1 MPSKDESPA
10 LSLVLI
16 ATLCDI
22 LQNDSESSLRIDAAE
37 ALGEI
42 REQNAIAVYALLRT
56 VRDDPDATVRRAA
69 LKALKAIAQQHQNA
83 TPSFLEQI
91 LDSLN
96 QIQITLQ
103 GMADQPKV
111 QMNFNAPVTSATGN
125 VEGDLNIYA
134 QEQDLAEAA
143 AKIRTLLAQLSQT
156 YDNESDRQ
164 VEAVKR
170 EADRNGNFRA
180 RLLSAAKAG
189 GVEAVKQLLDYV
201 FKNPVATVVAESVKA
216 FVEAGD

>member
-42 REQNAIAVYALLRT
+42 REQNAIAVYALLCT

-143 AKIRTLLAQLSQT
+143 AKIRALLAQLSQT

-170 EADRNGNFRA
+170 EADRNGTFRA

>member
-170 EADRNGNFRA
+170 EADRNGTFRA

>member
-180 RLLSAAKAG
+180 RLLGAAKAG
-189 GVEAVKQLLDYV
+189 GVEAAKQLLDYV

>member
-143 AKIRTLLAQLSQT
+143 AKIRALLAQLSQT

-180 RLLSAAKAG
+180 RLLGAAKAG

>member
-10 LSLVLI
+10 LSLILI

-143 AKIRTLLAQLSQT
+143 AKIQALLAQLSQT

>member
-1 MPSKDESPA
+1 MPPKDELPA

-22 LQNDSESSLRIDAAE
+22 LQNDPEPSLRIDAAQ
-37 ALGEI
+37 ALGEMK
-42 REQNAIAVYALLRT
+42 EQSAVAIYALLRA
-56 VRDDPDATVRRAA
+56 VRDDPDAAVRRTA
-69 LKALKAIAQQHQNA
+69 LKVLRAIAQQPQNA
-83 TPSFLEQI
+83 TPSLLEKI
-91 LDSLN
+91 LDSLT

-103 GMADQPKV
+103 RMADQPKV

-134 QEQDLAEAA
+134 QEQDLTEAA
-143 AKIRTLLAQLSQT
+143 AKIQALLAQLSQT
-156 YDNESDRQ
+156 YANESDRQ

-170 EADRNGNFRA
+170 EAQRNATFRD

>member
-180 RLLSAAKAG
+180 RLLGAAKAG
-189 GVEAVKQLLDYV
+189 GVEAAKQLLDYV
-201 FKNPVATVVAESVKA
+201 FKHPVATVVAESVKA